1 MITGQGQNSL
11 PFFFVISFF
20 CTIFAAETK
29 TPTIMNTEEK
39 FVITISRQFGTGGH
53 EIGAELA
60 RRLGVKL
67 LDKQIL
73 NAVAGRIHVI
83 EGAMDNIEARNPLWR
98 DDFTNFYRNYM
109 TKVEYNGQEHDI
121 TSHTLFKAQCEA
133 IRQIAEEESCVIVGR
148 CGFDIFANHPNALK
162 IFVHSS
168 LESRKRRIAEKYDIS
183 EYDAA
188 AMIVDNDYSRELYT
202 KTFTGRDWL
211 DATNYDISLDVRKF
225 GINGAVDFLMKCIAG

>member
-1 MITGQGQNSL
+1 
-11 PFFFVISFF
+11 
-20 CTIFAAETK
+20 
-29 TPTIMNTEEK
+29 MNKEEK

-73 NAVAGRIHVI
+73 NEVASRMNAVEDAV
-83 EGAMDNIEARNPLWR
+83 EKIEARNPLWR
-98 DDFTNFYRNYM
+98 DDFTNFYRTYM
-109 TKVEYNGQEHDI
+109 AKAEYNGQEQDQ
-121 TSHTLFKAQCEA
+121 TSHTLFRAQADA
-133 IRQIAEEESCVIVGR
+133 IRRIAAEESCVIIGR

-162 IFVHSS
+162 IFIHSS
-168 LESRKRRIAEKYDIS
+168 LDCRKRRIAVKYDIS
-183 EYDAA
+183 EQDAA

-202 KTFTGRDWL
+202 KTFTGRDWK

-225 GINGAVDFLMKCIAG
+225 GVNGAVAFLMNSIE

>member
-1 MITGQGQNSL
+1 
-11 PFFFVISFF
+11 
-20 CTIFAAETK
+20 
-29 TPTIMNTEEK
+29 MNKEDK

-73 NAVAGRIHVI
+73 NEVASRMKSVEDAV
-83 EGAMDNIEARNPLWR
+83 EKIEARNPLWR
-98 DDFTNFYRNYM
+98 DDFTNFYRTYM
-109 TKVEYNGQEHDI
+109 AQAEYNGQEQEQ
-121 TSHTLFKAQCEA
+121 TSHTLFRAQADA
-133 IRQIAEEESCVIVGR
+133 IRRIADEESCIIIGR

-162 IFVHSS
+162 IFIHSS
-168 LESRKRRIAEKYDIS
+168 LDVRKRRIAEKYDIS
-183 EYDAA
+183 ESDAA

-202 KTFTGRDWL
+202 KTFTGRDWK

-225 GINGAVDFLMKCIAG
+225 GVNGAVDFLMHCIE